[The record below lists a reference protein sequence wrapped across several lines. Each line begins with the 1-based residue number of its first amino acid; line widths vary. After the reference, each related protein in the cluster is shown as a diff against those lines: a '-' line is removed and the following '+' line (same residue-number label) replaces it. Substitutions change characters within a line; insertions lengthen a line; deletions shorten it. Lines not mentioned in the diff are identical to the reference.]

1 MLKIL
6 LQAIEV
12 QRLAVERN
20 FRCGHDLLILVG
32 QTALLLAQ
40 RDVFLA
46 VQLLLQI
53 HGDEIL
59 LAVFLL
65 DVRPVGAGGDGLA
78 ERDLRAA
85 ERGQRVLQI
94 GDLRLIKFVA
104 RVERVPDVRNG
115 ILRGQLARLAVD
127 LKHQRAQRA
136 IALRMLDRILPPG
149 KLLPPRL
156 QIRPLIFQSR
166 KLIIIHS
173 VLSP

>member
-1 MLKIL
+1 MSARK
-6 LQAIEV
+6 
-12 QRLAVERN
+12 
-20 FRCGHDLLILVG
+20 G
-32 QTALLLAQ
+32 
-40 RDVFLA
+40 
-46 VQLLLQI
+46 
-53 HGDEIL
+53 
-59 LAVFLL
+59 L
-65 DVRPVGAGGDGLA
+65 DGDGLA

>member
-40 RDVFLA
+40 RNIGLA

-59 LAVFLL
+59 LAELLL
-65 DVRPVGAGGDGLA
+65 DIRAEGAGRNGFA
-78 ERDLRAA
+78 EFDLRAA

-104 RVERVPDVRNG
+104 RVECMPDVCDG
-115 ILRGQLARLAVD
+115 ILREQLAGPAVD
-127 LKHQRAQRA
+127 LKHQRAQRGV
-136 IALRMLDRILPPG
+136 ALRVYSRVFPFG
-149 KLLPPRL
+149 KLGAPRF
-156 QIRPLIFQSR
+156 QIGALVF
-166 KLIIIHS
+166 KC
-173 VLSP
+173 

>member
-40 RDVFLA
+40 RNIGLA

-59 LAVFLL
+59 LAELLL
-65 DVRPVGAGGDGLA
+65 DIRAEGAGRNGFA
-78 ERDLRAA
+78 EFDLRAA
-85 ERGQRVLQI
+85 ERGQRVL
-94 GDLRLIKFVA
+94 
-104 RVERVPDVRNG
+104 
-115 ILRGQLARLAVD
+115 
-127 LKHQRAQRA
+127 
-136 IALRMLDRILPPG
+136 
-149 KLLPPRL
+149 
-156 QIRPLIFQSR
+156 
-166 KLIIIHS
+166 
-173 VLSP
+173 